1 MTSSPRAWANLR
13 SLGSG
18 PFFSSLLP
26 MDQFIHPLLNE
37 RVEFFGGGYLF
48 VEEGR
53 LKYGGEEV
61 LYLKGIASIEA
72 SCCGPAGWG
81 FIKVP
86 GYIRSW
92 KMTQSEK
99 GQSISEVE
107 KIESHGQQEEIR
119 EILRHN
125 HPGFSQIEFL

>member
-1 MTSSPRAWANLR
+1 M
-13 SLGSG
+13 G
-18 PFFSSLLP
+18 
-26 MDQFIHPLLNE
+26 QYIHPLLNE

-48 VEEGR
+48 LEEGK
-53 LKYGGEEV
+53 LKYGGQEV

-92 KMTQSEK
+92 KMGHSET
-99 GQSISEVE
+99 GQAISEVE
-107 KIESHGQQEEIR
+107 KIESHDQQGEIR
-119 EILRHN
+119 EVLKDH
-125 HPGFSQIEFL
+125 HPGFPQIEFL